1 MCLLIH
7 FIFILWKGFIFI
19 IICLTV
25 CSIVL
30 INNVLCFVLLG
41 LQDSINSCL
50 ISTDM
55 WIREF

>member
-1 MCLLIH
+1 MRVPVH

-41 LQDSINSCL
+41 S
-50 ISTDM
+50 
-55 WIREF
+55 

>member
-1 MCLLIH
+1 MRVPVH

-30 INNVLCFVLLG
+30 INNVFCTVG
-41 LQDSINSCL
+41 I
-50 ISTDM
+50 
-55 WIREF
+55 IRFD